1 MLTNR
6 RLFISITAGVVATI
20 VGVGAYLKI
29 SHQFQKRDGATK
41 SESTTLTPADLRIQK
56 AQAMIQHSS
65 QNPDGYNLLAA
76 AYMQKARETADHG
89 FNARAE
95 AALARSFE
103 IDRDN
108 YDALKL
114 QAKLLLSNHRF
125 SEALES
131 CKRAQT
137 VRHDDADVFGAMTD
151 ANVELGNY
159 PEAVQAAQKMVDLR
173 PDTSAYSRIAYLRSL
188 HGDNR
193 GAINAMKV
201 AVRAADPGDPEAM
214 AWCRVQ
220 LGNELMNI
228 GKREEAENEYT
239 QALRI
244 FPIHRAAIEAK
255 ARARVAAGD
264 MNGAIALY
272 NQAQATGPSA
282 DPALAMGD
290 LYMCLGRDDEA
301 KRQYE
306 LFESLE
312 KENVK
317 VENSWRH
324 LIYYWLDHDKNVE
337 EALGHAQEERQQR
350 RDIFTCDLLAWA
362 LFKNGKLSEAR
373 TAVAEALRLGTKD
386 ARIDYHAGM
395 IDVHLG
401 SIESGIRYLERALR
415 GNGLD
420 ALQTKAAQKTLEGLR
435 TK

>member
-6 RLFISITAGVVATI
+6 RLFISITAGVLATI
-20 VGVGAYLKI
+20 FGVGAYLKI
-29 SHQFQKRDGATK
+29 SHKFHKRDGPTK

-56 AQAMIQHSS
+56 ALAMIQQSS
-65 QNPDGYNLLAA
+65 QNPDAYNLLAA

-103 IDRDN
+103 IDQDN

-131 CKRAQT
+131 CKRAQI
-137 VRHDDADVFGAMTD
+137 VRQDDADVFGAMTD

-159 PEAVQAAQKMVDLR
+159 SDAVQAAQKMVDLR

-188 HGDNR
+188 HGDTR
-193 GAINAMKV
+193 GAINAMRV
-201 AVRAADPGDPEAM
+201 AVRAADPADPEAM

-228 GKREEAENEYT
+228 GKRDEAEREYT

-255 ARARVAAGD
+255 ARARVAAAD

-272 NQAQATGPSA
+272 NQAQAKGPSA
-282 DPALAMGD
+282 DPALALGD
-290 LYMCLGRDDEA
+290 LYMLLGRDDDA

-312 KENVK
+312 EENVK
-317 VENSWRH
+317 VEKSWRH
-324 LIYYWLDHDKNVE
+324 LVYYWLDHDKNLE
-337 EALGHAQEERQQR
+337 AALGRAQEERQQR
-350 RDIFTCDLLAWA
+350 KDIFTCDLLAWA

-373 TAVAEALRLGTKD
+373 TAIDEALRLGTRD

-401 SIESGIRYLERALR
+401 SIERGMKHLERALR

-420 ALQTKAAQKTLEGLR
+420 ALQTKAARKTLEGL
-435 TK
+435 KSE